1 MPTARPVHDP
11 LPLEPSPADS
21 RETARLAALHRLKL
35 LDTPDSQT
43 FDGVTRLTA
52 AALNVPIVL
61 VSLVDEKRQWFKS
74 RVGLDATETPRA
86 ISFCAHAVTD
96 RSPLVV
102 PDATLDPRFAGNPMV
117 TGAPHVRAYAGIPL
131 YTSAGHAIGALCAI
145 DRKPRQ
151 FTAADMNTLRDAAR
165 AIEQCIR
172 AEEIETGPRQEDIT
186 GLEDIAGRDRIAGRE
201 DIATPS
207 VEHPGPAHH
216 EIIQA
221 LRRHVRRRREFED
234 ASRRHEERLR
244 ALPGAATVYVSYWN
258 AQLRCEFLNDAYCA
272 RFNCAL
278 EEIVGMPMPELYG
291 AAFHAI
297 RPYVLL
303 ALEGR
308 DQTVA
313 RRIRLPG
320 GQTATSMQCVP
331 DPGAGSRIQGL
342 YVIFAGQRRRASD
355 A

>member
-1 MPTARPVHDP
+1 
-11 LPLEPSPADS
+11 
-21 RETARLAALHRLKL
+21 
-35 LDTPDSQT
+35 
-43 FDGVTRLTA
+43 
-52 AALNVPIVL
+52 
-61 VSLVDEKRQWFKS
+61 
-74 RVGLDATETPRA
+74 
-86 ISFCAHAVTD
+86 
-96 RSPLVV
+96 
-102 PDATLDPRFAGNPMV
+102 LDPRFAGNPMV

-172 AEEIETGPRQEDIT
+172 AEEIESGPRQEDIT
-186 GLEDIAGRDRIAGRE
+186 GLEDIAGRDGIAGRE
-201 DIATPS
+201 DITAPS

-272 RFNCAL
+272 RFHCAL